1 MTSNIKKIVTI
12 ENMGQLDALLSL
24 DIESLNVEAV
34 YISSDTFT
42 ENEYKDICKKLKAK
56 NVKTG
61 IRLSRVNTDK
71 NIIKSFIYDKKDIQN
86 KKLDSMKSNYD
97 FDYIMIRNIDQFSFL
112 LELLRHL
119 DKNNFKFN
127 FDEKP
132 FNIHLDWSL
141 NIYNNETKNIF
152 YNLLSNLVPIKHLLC
167 TFNLEQNIKELGA
180 LNMDDLVFYGYVP
193 VMVSSNCLLKSQ
205 GKCMY
210 PDRNFDSLDSIKSNE
225 NIFTSAHTTL
235 IDRKNETL
243 NIKTYCKYC
252 YNQIFN
258 PEPIFLC
265 DMRDDLKSINYKY
278 ERYDFTFETG
288 EDLINILER
297 EDKPIKFTRG
307 HIKRGIL

>member
-1 MTSNIKKIVTI
+1 MQGNIKKIVTI
-12 ENMGQLDALLSL
+12 ENISQFNSLLSLDLKNLNIEMVYITSDTFNEKEYKDALLSL
-24 DIESLNVEAV
+24 
-34 YISSDTFT
+34 
-42 ENEYKDICKKLKAK
+42 K
-56 NVKTG
+56 NKNLKTG

-86 KKLDSMKSNYD
+86 KKLDALKSNYD
-97 FDYIMIRNIDQFSFL
+97 FDGIMIRNIDQFSYL
-112 LELLRHL
+112 LEMLRHL

-127 FDEKP
+127 FEDMP
-132 FNIHLDWSL
+132 FAVHLDWSL
-141 NIYNNETKNIF
+141 NIYNNETKKIF
-152 YNLLSNLVPIKHLLC
+152 YDLLSNFIPAKYLFC
-167 TFNLEQNIKELGA
+167 TFNLEQNIKELGM

-193 VMVSSNCLLKSQ
+193 VMVSSNCILKSQ

-210 PDRNFDSLDSIKSNE
+210 PDRNFDSLDSAKLNE

-265 DMRDDLKSINYKY
+265 DMREDLKNIEYKF
-278 ERYDFTFETG
+278 ERYDFTFEEG
-288 EDLINILER
+288 SIIKRILEK
-297 EDKPIKFTRG
+297 EDRPEKFTRG
-307 HIKRGIL
+307 HIKRGIE

>member
-12 ENMGQLDALLSL
+12 ENMMQLNSLLSL
-24 DIESLNVEAV
+24 DLKNLNLEIV
-34 YISSDTFT
+34 YITSDTF
-42 ENEYKDICKKLKAK
+42 NEKDYKDAYLALKNK
-56 NVKTG
+56 NVKAG

-86 KKLDSMKSNYD
+86 KKLDSNKSNYD

-127 FDEKP
+127 FDAMP
-132 FNIHLDWSL
+132 FTIHIDWPL

-152 YNLLSNLVPIKHLLC
+152 YDLLSNFIPTSHLLC

-193 VMVSSNCLLKSQ
+193 VMVSSNCILKSQ

-210 PDRNFDSLDSIKSNE
+210 PDRNFDNLDSVKSNE
-225 NIFTSAHTTL
+225 NISTSAHATL

-243 NIKTYCKYC
+243 NIKTYCRYC

-265 DMRDDLKSINYKY
+265 DMKDDLKSINYKY

-288 EDLINILER
+288 EELIKILER

>member
-1 MTSNIKKIVTI
+1 MQGNIKKIVTI
-12 ENMGQLDALLSL
+12 ENMMQLNSLLSL
-24 DIESLNVEAV
+24 DIKNLNLEIV
-34 YISSDTFT
+34 YITSDTFN
-42 ENEYKDICKKLKAK
+42 EKEYKDAYLALKNK
-56 NVKTG
+56 NVKAG

-86 KKLDSMKSNYD
+86 KKLDALKSSYD
-97 FDYIMIRNIDQFSFL
+97 FDSIMIRNIDQFSFL
-112 LELLRHL
+112 LEMLRHL

-127 FDEKP
+127 FDAMP
-132 FNIHLDWSL
+132 FTIHLDWSL

-152 YNLLSNLVPIKHLLC
+152 YDLLSSFIPTKYLLC
-167 TFNLEQNIKELGA
+167 TFNLEQNIKELSA
-180 LNMDDLVFYGYVP
+180 LDMDDLVFYGSVP
-193 VMVSSNCLLKSQ
+193 VMVSSNCILKSQ

-243 NIKTYCKYC
+243 NIKTYCRYC

-288 EDLINILER
+288 DDLIKILDR